1 MNTHIGAR
9 ALAREDPH
17 TLSERIARFA
27 IAINGCSAQHVSKS
41 YWEQAKWELT
51 SEPDTD
57 PKAAVFESAPE
68 SERWAPVLGS
78 TVHKLPVARQGIQTR

>member
-1 MNTHIGAR
+1 MNTRIIAR
-9 ALAREDPH
+9 SLAKEAPH

-41 YWEQAKWELT
+41 YWEQAKWDLT

-57 PKAAVFESAPE
+57 PNAAVFESTPE
-68 SERWAPVLGS
+68 SERWDPVFGS